1 MPAQLLESESPQG
14 APLLAALLRH
24 DRKPARTRFE
34 LQAGHPA
41 HGPHAGGVGH
51 GSGVT
56 LLHPI
61 PARTLTAL
69 VHPGFPKGID
79 SIGLRPS
86 IFRRPLFWSRLAPY
100 WIATRAA
107 LFLAAIAFD
116 SMWMLD
122 FARRLSGSARR
133 SLLQLVGLFLIF
145 ELDEVGY
152 VKERVALK
160 PQIDKRRLHARQ
172 YARNASVVDGTRK
185 GVFVFAFVVDFRELI
200 VFQNRKPRLMRRA

>member
-1 MPAQLLESESPQG
+1 
-14 APLLAALLRH
+14 
-24 DRKPARTRFE
+24 
-34 LQAGHPA
+34 
-41 HGPHAGGVGH
+41 
-51 GSGVT
+51 
-56 LLHPI
+56 
-61 PARTLTAL
+61 
-69 VHPGFPKGID
+69 
-79 SIGLRPS
+79 
-86 IFRRPLFWSRLAPY
+86 
-100 WIATRAA
+100 
-107 LFLAAIAFD
+107 
-116 SMWMLD
+116 MWMLD

-172 YARNASVVDGTRK
+172 YACNASVVDGTRE